1 LLTDR
6 ARLSKIPDYIS
17 SSPPGSKFLGSPSF
31 PATLVETIKNFDAA
45 QLIMG
50 KAYSDPEAGVDEKE
64 RERLRGFYEE
74 RLKGKRL
81 LVVSGGADKMAP
93 YSRSEPVISFLKGAV
108 GKEGGWWRGGGI
120 EIKDVV
126 FPGVKHELTMG
137 MVGESVEYILESVER
152 GSGGASGESAG
163 RRGVKL

>member
-17 SSPPGSKFLGSPSF
+17 SSTPGSKLLGSPSF
-31 PATLVETIKNFDAA
+31 PAALVETIKNFDAA

-74 RLKGKRL
+74 RLRGKRL

-152 GSGGASGESAG
+152 GSGGASDESTG